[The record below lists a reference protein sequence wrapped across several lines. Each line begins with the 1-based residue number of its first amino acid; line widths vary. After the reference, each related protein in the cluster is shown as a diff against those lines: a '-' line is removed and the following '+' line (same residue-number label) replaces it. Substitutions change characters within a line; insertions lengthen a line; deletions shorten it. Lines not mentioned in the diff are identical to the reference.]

1 MARPRYQ
8 HPTPAS
14 PITLLRWRGGWG
26 AGAGLAF
33 VVTLALGFAALRAV
47 GQLGPPQA
55 RVLLPLGFVG
65 MALAPLLLLDRTGW
79 RQIGLAMPSGAAP
92 VLRGVFAG
100 AAAALACFGL
110 AWLLAGA
117 GPDNP
122 FMTIAAS
129 YRATFDTSG
138 LGPVA
143 LYLAFTAPAVL
154 FSPIGE
160 EMFFRGLLQ
169 RALEQRCGAAAST
182 AIECGAFGVV
192 HLCHHGLAPGTGGAA
207 PGALSALLWVVAMG
221 AVGWLF
227 AALRRRSGSLL
238 PAVAAH
244 AAFNMTMNG
253 AIFGLLW

>member
-1 MARPRYQ
+1 MTPPPPQRPTRGA
-8 HPTPAS
+8 PM
-14 PITLLRWRGGWG
+14 TLLRWNGGLG
-26 AGAGLAF
+26 AGAGLA
-33 VVTLALGFAALRAV
+33 VVVALALGFAALRAA
-47 GQLGPPQA
+47 GLLGPSQA
-55 RVLLPLGFVG
+55 RALLPLGFVG

-92 VLRGVFAG
+92 VLRGLAAG

-117 GPDNP
+117 GADNP
-122 FMTIAAS
+122 FVTIAAS
-129 YRATFDTSG
+129 YRATFDTSA

-143 LYLAFTAPAVL
+143 LYLAFTVPAVM

-160 EMFFRGLLQ
+160 EVFFRGLLQ
-169 RALEQRCGAAAST
+169 RALEQRYGAAAST

-192 HLCHHGLAPGTGGAA
+192 HLCHHGLAPGPGGVA
-207 PGALSALLWVVAMG
+207 PGALSALLWVGAMC